1 MIELTYPVVLDLANR
16 AVADRGSD
24 YVYGTHEGES
34 ILCKYVHEGQPDCM
48 VGWILAA
55 AGVTLTNAYNRAGDS
70 DELLNYLDERDEVN
84 ATKEARLFLRAVQR
98 KQDAGYTWGEALAH
112 GIHMIDS

>member
-24 YVYGTHEGES
+24 YIYEMHSSEAVG
-34 ILCKYVHEGQPDCM
+34 CKYVHEGQPDCM

-55 AGVTLTNAYNRAGDS
+55 AGLPLINAHNRAGDS

-84 ATKEARLFLRAVQR
+84 ATEEARLFLRAVQR

-112 GIHMIDS
+112 GVYTIDS